1 LRQQAG
7 IYSSP
12 GFLAWKTVWLASAGF
27 IGTSPRV
34 FRNTGLT
41 HELPV
46 QDAGRA
52 ERPGQWVAYRGEHLV
67 DFAVH
72 QHELYHQCFAQGL
85 TREEIVVFC
94 IEPLETEMF
103 LSSDIRD

>member
-1 LRQQAG
+1 MTVEPQVDLGQQTLR
-7 IYSSP
+7 
-12 GFLAWKTVWLASAGF
+12 TVE
-27 IGTSPRV
+27 RD
-34 FRNTGLT
+34 
-41 HELPV
+41 LP
-46 QDAGRA
+46 QLWA

-103 LSSDIRD
+103 LSPDIRD